1 MKVLLI
7 MTDKEIFELA
17 SQHLYCNYSVK
28 EWSGRDQHILDFAR
42 AICEEYDFY
51 RKRCELLE
59 KVQKYMRDPERQI
72 VCDILANNDLL
83 PDPSGA
89 RYGQDLRKLIGR

>member
-1 MKVLLI
+1 
-7 MTDKEIFELA
+7 MTDEQIIELA
-17 SQHLYCNYSVK
+17 SQHLRFFEDGWRGT
-28 EWSGRDQHILDFAR
+28 EWSGTPEHLLEFAR